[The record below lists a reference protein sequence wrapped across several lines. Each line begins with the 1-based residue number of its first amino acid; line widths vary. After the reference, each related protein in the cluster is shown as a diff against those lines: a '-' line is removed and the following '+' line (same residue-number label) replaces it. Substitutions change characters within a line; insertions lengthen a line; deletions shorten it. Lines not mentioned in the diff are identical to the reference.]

1 MKKVLMILAL
11 MLLMLS
17 LGGCGSDGGDG
28 YSYEEISA
36 ITKEKVLS
44 VAGKWSV
51 SQGLSATDGLTLTE
65 LEQDEED
72 GSWAIGYI
80 GNNYIDVCSWN
91 IDEECYIAGTIYDS
105 GEIELYSFNFVG
117 TDNISGVYTY
127 STDGGDTFFESVA
140 FTRYRTST
148 SNLASVKAINVDELK
163 NARKVSIVS
172 ANEKD
177 KKAIMKLQNFVK
189 KFKK

>member
-1 MKKVLMILAL
+1 MKKVLMILAG

-17 LGGCGSDGGDG
+17 FGGCGSDGGDG

-36 ITKEKVLS
+36 ITKEKALS
-44 VAGKWSV
+44 VAGIWSV
-51 SQGLSATDGLTLTE
+51 SQGLSTTDSLTLTD

-72 GSWAIGYI
+72 GIWAIGYI
-80 GNNYIDVCSWN
+80 GNNYVDVCSWS
-91 IDEECYIAGTIYDS
+91 IDDECYIAGTIYDS
-105 GEIELYSFNFVG
+105 GELELYAFNFVG

-127 STDGGDTFFESVA
+127 STDNGDTISEGVA
-140 FTRYRTST
+140 FTGYRTST
-148 SNLASVKAINVDELK
+148 SNLASVKTINIDELK
-163 NARKVSIVS
+163 NAKRLSIVS

-189 KFKK
+189 KLKK

>member
-80 GNNYIDVCSWN
+80 GNNYIDVCVWN
-91 IDEECYIAGTIYDS
+91 IDEECYIAEKVYES
-105 GEIELYSFNFVG
+105 SEIELYAFNFVG
-117 TDNISGVYTY
+117 TDNISGVYVY
-127 STDGGDTFFESVA
+127 STDGGDTFSESVA
-140 FTRYRTST
+140 FTGYRTST
-148 SNLASVKAINVDELK
+148 SNLANVKAINVDELK